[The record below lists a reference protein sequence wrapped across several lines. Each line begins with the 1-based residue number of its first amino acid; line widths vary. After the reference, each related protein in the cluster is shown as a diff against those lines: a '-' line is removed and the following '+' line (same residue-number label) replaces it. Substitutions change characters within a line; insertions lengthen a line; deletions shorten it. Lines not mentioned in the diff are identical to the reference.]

1 MWMDKPGRAN
11 DPHKGDAMKSK
22 LRSSS
27 ATGSDEQL
35 AGFIAKF
42 DSPMARL
49 IRSVRATLRK
59 RMAAANELVY
69 DNYNFFVIG
78 YCSTERPSDCIVSLV
93 ANATGIAL
101 SFYYGSTLPDPARIL
116 QGSGNQNR
124 FVRLAKAEDLARPE
138 IEALIAAAIRQG
150 KTPLAEQGSGHLII
164 RAIAA
169 KQRPRRVA
177 AKLVRAE

>member
-1 MWMDKPGRAN
+1 MQ
-11 DPHKGDAMKSK
+11 SK

-27 ATGSDEQL
+27 ATGPDEQL

-49 IRSVRATLRK
+49 IRLIRARLRK
-59 RMAAANELVY
+59 RMPAANELVY

-78 YCSTERPSDCIVSLV
+78 YCSTERSSDCIVSLV
-93 ANATGIAL
+93 ANAKGIAL
-101 SFYYGSTLPDPARIL
+101 SFYWGSTLPDPARIL
-116 QGSGNQNR
+116 LGSGNQNR
-124 FVRLAKAEDLARPE
+124 FIRLAKAEDLAKPE
-138 IEALIAAAIRQG
+138 VEALIAAAIGQG
-150 KTPLAEQGSGHLII
+150 KTPLAEQGRGHLII

-177 AKLVRAE
+177 AKPVSAE